1 MIQKNAVV
9 VNIGFSSSTNP
20 IRKDEKKMWKK
31 ELWTQMG
38 IVEGRHKMVV
48 FSDLLENP
56 MEMSPPTKKN
66 GKDELCA
73 LSKIQKIE
81 VEESTS

>member
-1 MIQKNAVV
+1 
-9 VNIGFSSSTNP
+9 
-20 IRKDEKKMWKK
+20 
-31 ELWTQMG
+31 MG